1 MNRLRIAV
9 MVSVLLNVFLAGALA
24 AGFFAMR
31 NAGRM
36 INAGA
41 LRIAGAE
48 LPASARRP
56 FRRALRE
63 ARNAMLP
70 SIAES
75 RMAKGQAAQLLRQ
88 PNVDQ
93 AAVMAALDRARADD
107 MAVRAA
113 VERSAVAF
121 AATLP
126 AADRAKLADAMNK
139 RARQGPDVQTHPR
152 DGNTASP
159 R

>member
-9 MVSVLLNVFLAGALA
+9 CVSVVLNVFLAGALI
-24 AGFFAMR
+24 AGFFAVR
-31 NAGRM
+31 NGGRM

-41 LRIAGAE
+41 LRIAGSE
-48 LPASARRP
+48 LPAAERRP
-56 FRRALRE
+56 FRHALRE
-63 ARNAMLP
+63 ARNAMGP

-75 RMAKGQAAQLLRQ
+75 HRAKQQAALLLRQ

-93 AAVMAALDRARADD
+93 GAVMVALDQARADD

-113 VERSAVAF
+113 VERRAVAF

-126 AADRAKLADAMNK
+126 GPDRAKLANAIDK
-139 RARQGPDVQTHPR
+139 RAGQGPDLQKAR
-152 DGNTASP
+152 DGKTPGP